1 MGRIMMDSRIDPY
14 YVFSVVPGYFFFPFL
29 TFRNG
34 SVGVGIIIL
43 VSLLVIM
50 HFPFWKNS
58 FFRASWRRWM
68 VSLGIVINSG
78 ICWLIFFFQG
88 AIFNE
93 IYGYK
98 LVVYDLFPVFI
109 GLVVV
114 GVIFNSLREAE
125 LE

>member
-1 MGRIMMDSRIDPY
+1 VGREMMDSRIDPY
-14 YVFSVVPGYFFFPFL
+14 YVFSTVPWYFFFPFL

-34 SVGVGIIIL
+34 NVEAGVPIL
-43 VSLLVIM
+43 VFLLVIM

-68 VSLGIVINSG
+68 VSLGIIINSG
-78 ICWLIFFFQG
+78 FCWLIFFFQG
-88 AIFNE
+88 AIFDE
-93 IYGYK
+93 SYVYK
-98 LVVYDLFPVFI
+98 LVLYDLFPVFI

-114 GVIFNSLREAE
+114 AVIFNSLKEAE

>member
-1 MGRIMMDSRIDPY
+1 
-14 YVFSVVPGYFFFPFL
+14 
-29 TFRNG
+29 
-34 SVGVGIIIL
+34 
-43 VSLLVIM
+43 
-50 HFPFWKNS
+50 
-58 FFRASWRRWM
+58 M
-68 VSLGIVINSG
+68 VSLGIIINSG